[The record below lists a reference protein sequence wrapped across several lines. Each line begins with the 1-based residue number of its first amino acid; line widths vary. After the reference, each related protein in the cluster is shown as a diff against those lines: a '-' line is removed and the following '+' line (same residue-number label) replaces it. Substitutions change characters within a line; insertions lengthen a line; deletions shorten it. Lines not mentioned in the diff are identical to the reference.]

1 MARNRQK
8 AKERQARRKAEG
20 SGNGPPAKQP
30 ARPAA
35 HEDLPAAKQPARP
48 AAHEDFSA
56 PERKRGDDPIAD
68 DVVDEFDRGSVAA
81 GPDPITPVAL
91 GGPGPVTPPLSG
103 SERIRAGDAAEAD
116 QEPEL
121 GYPEIENDPEHFDPD
136 QDEPE
141 DVEDLAPGPRGH
153 RGDGE
158 ADKEGSRLVQ
168 FLRSVVAELRRVQ
181 WPDRQALTTLTG
193 VVLGFVIIAGTY
205 LGLLD
210 AIFQRLID
218 AII

>member
-8 AKERQARRKAEG
+8 AKERQAQRKAQK
-20 SGNGPPAKQP
+20 GNGA
-30 ARPAA
+30 AR
-35 HEDLPAAKQPARP
+35 
-48 AAHEDFSA
+48 SA
-56 PERKRGDDPIAD
+56 PPRRDSDDPIAD
-68 DVVDEFDRGSVAA
+68 DVLDELEREAITDA
-81 GPDPITPVAL
+81 GADPSI
-91 GGPGPVTPPLSG
+91 TPPLSG
-103 SERIRAGDAAEAD
+103 SERIRGDDIAEAD
-116 QEPEL
+116 QEPEPEL
-121 GYPEIENDPEHFDPD
+121 GFPDIENDPEHFDPD
-136 QDEPE
+136 EDDPE
-141 DVEDLAPGPRGH
+141 DVEDLSPGPRGH
-153 RGDGE
+153 RGDGQ

-210 AIFQRLID
+210 AIFQRVVD

>member
-20 SGNGPPAKQP
+20 RGNGP
-30 ARPAA
+30 
-35 HEDLPAAKQPARP
+35 
-48 AAHEDFSA
+48 A
-56 PERKRGDDPIAD
+56 PEPRQGDAPIAD
-68 DVVDEFDRGSVAA
+68 DVADELERESVVAA
-81 GPDPITPVAL
+81 GAE
-91 GGPGPVTPPLSG
+91 PVTPPPLSG
-103 SERIRAGDAAEAD
+103 SERLRADDIAEAD

-121 GYPEIENDPEHFDPD
+121 GFPDIENDPEHFDPAED
-136 QDEPE
+136 DPE
-141 DVEDLAPGPRGH
+141 DVGDLAPGPRGH
-153 RGDGE
+153 RADGR
-158 ADKEGSRLVQ
+158 ADKEGPRLVQ

-210 AIFQRLID
+210 AIFQRVVD

>member
-8 AKERQARRKAEG
+8 AKERQARRKAG
-20 SGNGPPAKQP
+20 QQGNGPA
-30 ARPAA
+30 
-35 HEDLPAAKQPARP
+35 
-48 AAHEDFSA
+48 SA
-56 PERKRGDDPIAD
+56 PERRGGDDPLAAD
-68 DVVDEFDRGSVAA
+68 VADELERESVAA
-81 GPDPITPVAL
+81 GPDPITPVPL
-91 GGPGPVTPPLSG
+91 GGTGQVSPPLSG

-121 GYPEIENDPEHFDPD
+121 GYPDIENDPEHFDPD
-136 QDEPE
+136 EDEPE
-141 DVEDLAPGPRGH
+141 DVEDLAPGPRGR
-153 RGDGE
+153 RGEGQ

-210 AIFQRLID
+210 AIFQRLVD
-218 AII
+218 ALI